1 MSFVVI
7 GRPPGTITYQRRPRC
22 RASFANGVRCDVD
35 MRTRSKTVTRRH
47 RLVICHAVPY
57 DTASAAQDL
66 LRRLQV
72 MGWQDLEVYRCT
84 GSTSVRETRIPAN
97 LANAA

>member
-22 RASFANGVRCDVD
+22 RRFTNGVRCDVD

-57 DTASAAQDL
+57 ATASAAQEL
-66 LRRLQV
+66 LQRLLAL
-72 MGWQDLEVYRCT
+72 GWQDLEVYRCT
-84 GSTSVRETRIPAN
+84 GSTSVRGTRIPAN